1 MKKEK
6 MLYGIIMPEPE
17 KFIQIC
23 QEVIHTTPKIDEGG
37 AWYIDN
43 YKLKN
48 GLLMDIEFYPPMPY
62 SVVDREYNGV
72 FFISVGPEGAWS
84 DKKVLKQ
91 KHANTFTKFKKFLI
105 KALNENN
112 V

>member
-1 MKKEK
+1 

-17 KFIQIC
+17 KFIKIC
-23 QEVIHTTPKIDEGG
+23 QEVINMTPKVDEGG

-48 GLLMDIEFYPPMPY
+48 GLLMDIDFFPTMPY

-84 DKKVLKQ
+84 KKKELKE
-91 KHANTFTKFKKFLI
+91 KYTNTFKKFKTILQKVI
-105 KALNENN
+105 EEN

>member
-1 MKKEK
+1 MRPK
-6 MLYGIIMPEPE
+6 YRIVMPETE

-23 QEVIHTTPKIDEGG
+23 QEVIHTTPKIDLGG

-48 GLLMDIEFYPPMPY
+48 GLLMDIDFCPTMPY

-72 FFISVGPEGAWS
+72 FFVSWGPEGAWS
-84 DKKVLKQ
+84 DEKELKQ
-91 KHANTFTKFKKFLI
+91 KHTNTFKNFKSIFQKVI
-105 KALNENN
+105 KEN

>member
-1 MKKEK
+1 

-84 DKKVLKQ
+84 DEKVLKQ
-91 KHANTFTKFKKFLI
+91 KHTNTFTKFKKFLI
-105 KALNENN
+105 KALNENK

>member
-1 MKKEK
+1 MGLK
-6 MLYGIIMPEPE
+6 YGIVMPEPE

-23 QEVIHTTPKIDEGG
+23 QEVIQTTPKIDEGG

-48 GLLMDIEFYPPMPY
+48 GLLMDIEFYPTMAY
-62 SVVDREYNGV
+62 SVVDRDYNGV
-72 FFISVGPEGAWS
+72 FFVSVGPEGAWS

-91 KHANTFTKFKKFLI
+91 KHTNTFKKFKSILQKVI
-105 KALNENN
+105 KEN

>member
-1 MKKEK
+1 
-6 MLYGIIMPEPE
+6 MPEPE

-23 QEVIHTTPKIDEGG
+23 QEVIHTTPKIDLGG

-48 GLLMDIEFYPPMPY
+48 GLLMDIDFYPTMPY

-72 FFISVGPEGAWS
+72 FFVSVGPEGAWS
-84 DKKVLKQ
+84 EKKELKQ
-91 KHANTFTKFKKFLI
+91 KHTNTFKKFKSILQKVI
-105 KALNENN
+105 EEN